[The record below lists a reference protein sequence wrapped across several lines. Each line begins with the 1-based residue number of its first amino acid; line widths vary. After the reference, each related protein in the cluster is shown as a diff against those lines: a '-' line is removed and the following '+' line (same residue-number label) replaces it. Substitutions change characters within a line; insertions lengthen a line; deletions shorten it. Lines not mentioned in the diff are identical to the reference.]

1 MRNGL
6 FATINIG
13 ASAFRMQISEFT
25 EGQER
30 ILETLIKPFGL
41 GKDTFIKGYI
51 TLDSVYKAANILQ
64 MFRHKLDEY
73 GIKKNYKCVCTSG
86 VREARNRSFLI
97 DHIASKTGLKLEV
110 IEPSDEIYIKY
121 IGVKNDIKGF
131 ATYEKKGVLFA
142 NISSGNVSI
151 NILKDDTSLYSG
163 SLPYGSLR
171 LRQIFKGIPI
181 HSRYKAYNQYID
193 TMFSTINSSLGKGH
207 KIKYLVC
214 SGSSVNT
221 LQFLFDP
228 KENYFHRSQLEELY
242 ESVKDKTS
250 QENMT
255 KLGIRINEA
264 KVLVPML
271 ETYLRL
277 MNFVGTDR
285 VQFSRKSFPNVLTRY
300 YSNNIRDNGFRNRL
314 RNTLYHLGSRYNFD
328 EPHAKSVTEHAL
340 EIFDSLKELHNLGS
354 NERMLLEAAAII
366 HDIGYYIDAKL
377 HHEHSYYIAK
387 ALDMPGLE
395 QEQIK
400 IIAFLVLMH
409 RSDTDGSI
417 ETRLSYLNNET
428 QLIIRKLESI
438 LRIADSLDTSHMQLV
453 SKLDVDV
460 QSHKIVL
467 QARTRKHA
475 YLEKLGFDYKKDMFL
490 ETFGIPVELELK
502 VLYE

>member
-1 MRNGL
+1 MKNGL

-13 ASAFRMQISEFT
+13 ASAFRMQISEFND
-25 EGQER
+25 GHER
-30 ILETLIKPFGL
+30 IMETLVKPLGL
-41 GKDTFIKGYI
+41 GKDTFTKGYI
-51 TLDSVYKAANILQ
+51 TLDSVYKATNILQ

-86 VREARNRSFLI
+86 VREARNRYFLI
-97 DHIASKTGLKLEV
+97 DHVMNKTGLKLE
-110 IEPSDEIYIKY
+110 IIDPSDEIYIKY

-131 ATYEKKGVLFA
+131 ESYEKKGVLFA

-151 NILKDDTSLYSG
+151 NILKDDTSIFSG

-171 LRQIFKGIPI
+171 LRQLFKGIPI
-181 HSRYKAYNQYID
+181 HSRYKAYNQYVE
-193 TMFSTINSSLGKGH
+193 TMFNTINSSLGGAS

-221 LQFLFDP
+221 LQFIFNP
-228 KENYFHRSQLEELY
+228 KVNYFLRTELEELY
-242 ESVKDKTS
+242 ERVKDKTS

-255 KLGIRINEA
+255 ALGIRISEA

-277 MNFVGTDR
+277 MQFVGTDK

-314 RNTLYHLGSRYNFD
+314 RNTLYYLGRRYNFD
-328 EPHAKSVTEHAL
+328 EPHSKVVTDYSVQ
-340 EIFDSLKELHNLGS
+340 IFDALGDLHNLGM
-354 NERMLLEAAAII
+354 NERMLLEAAAIL
-366 HDIGYYIDAKL
+366 HDIGYYIDARM

-387 ALDMPGLE
+387 AFDMPGLD

-409 RSDTDGSI
+409 RVGTDEST
-417 ETRLSYLNNET
+417 ETRLSYLNMET
-428 QLIIRKLESI
+428 QLTIRKLVSI
-438 LRIADSLDTSHMQLV
+438 LRIADALDTSHMQLV
-453 SKLDVDV
+453 ETVDVDV
-460 QSHKIVL
+460 QSSKIIIK
-467 QARTRKHA
+467 ARTRKHA
-475 YLEKLGFDYKKDMFL
+475 YLEKLGFDQKKDMFL
-490 ETFGIPVELELK
+490 ETFGIPVELEMK

>member
-1 MRNGL
+1 MKNGL

-13 ASAFRMQISEFT
+13 ASAFRMQISEFN

-30 ILETLIKPFGL
+30 ILETLVKPFGL
-41 GKDTFIKGYI
+41 GKDTFIRGYI

-97 DHIASKTGLKLEV
+97 DHIMIKTGIKLDV

-131 ATYEKKGVLFA
+131 DAYEKRGVLFA

-151 NILKDDTSLYSG
+151 NILKDDTSLFSG

-181 HSRYKAYNQYID
+181 HSRYKAYNQYIE
-193 TMFSTINSSLGKGH
+193 TMFSTINSSLGRGH

-221 LQFLFDP
+221 LQFIFNP
-228 KENYFHRSQLEELY
+228 KESFFHRSQLEELY
-242 ESVKDKTS
+242 ENVKDKTS
-250 QENMT
+250 QANMT
-255 KLGIRINEA
+255 RLGIRINEA

-277 MNFVGTDR
+277 MNFIGTDK

-300 YSNNIRDNGFRNRL
+300 YSNNIRDIGFRTRL

-328 EPHAKSVTEHAL
+328 EPHAKVVTEHSL
-340 EIFDSLKELHNLGS
+340 EIFDALKDLHNLGL
-354 NERMLLEAAAII
+354 NERMLLEAAGII
-366 HDIGYYIDAKL
+366 HDIGYYIDAKM

-387 ALDMPGLE
+387 AFDMPGLD

-400 IIAFLVLMH
+400 IISFLVLMH
-409 RSDTDGSI
+409 RADSDGSI
-417 ETRLSYLNNET
+417 ETRLSYLNTET

-438 LRIADSLDTSHMQLV
+438 LRIADALDTSHMQLV
-453 SKLDVDV
+453 SKLEIEVLGN
-460 QSHKIVL
+460 KIIL
-467 QARTRKHA
+467 RAGTRKNA
-475 YLEKLGFDYKKDMFL
+475 YLERLGFDYKKDMFL